1 MNNNTVI
8 SLDLAKSVIQIAKVS
23 KHGEILFNTAQSP
36 DKVRQ
41 IIANTKPCIVA
52 MEGCGSA
59 LYWARFAE
67 QCGHEARIMSPRLV
81 KPFIKGQKND
91 ANDALGIA
99 VAAIQPSMTFAPV
112 KSLEQHTIQS
122 INTSRRFLDKS
133 LTALSNHIRALA
145 YEFGVT
151 TPKGKKA
158 LRTRVAELL
167 APESELLTTPLKQ
180 LLHTAWEQYQQT
192 ESALKTVTRQLEQF
206 TQPIEACERL
216 QELEGVGPKAAS
228 LLYAVIGNGNAF
240 PNGRAA
246 SVYAGVTPRQH
257 SSGGKTVLLGITKHG
272 DCSLRATLYQG
283 ALSVIS
289 ALKSVPK
296 TVKQRWLIDL
306 VNRVGVKR
314 ACIALV
320 NKTIRTAWAM
330 LKHDTH
336 YQPCYL
342 NL

>member
-8 SLDLAKSVIQIAKVS
+8 ALDLAKSVIQIAKVS
-23 KHGEILFNTAQSP
+23 KHGEILFNKAQSP
-36 DKVRQ
+36 DKIRQ
-41 IIANTKPCIVA
+41 IIANTSPCIVA
-52 MEGCGSA
+52 MEGCGSS

-67 QCGHEARIMSPRLV
+67 QCGHQARIMSPRLV

-91 ANDALGIA
+91 ANDALGVAI
-99 VAAIQPSMTFAPV
+99 AAIQPNMTFAPV

-151 TPKGKKA
+151 TPKGKKG

-167 APESELLTTPLKQ
+167 SPESELLTTPLKQ
-180 LLHTAWEQYQQT
+180 LLLCTWEQYQKT
-192 ESALKTVTRQLEQF
+192 EAALKAVTKQLEQF
-206 TQPIEACERL
+206 TKPIEACKRL
-216 QELEGVGPKAAS
+216 KELEGVGPKAAS

-246 SVYAGVTPRQH
+246 SVYVGVTPGQH

-272 DCSLRATLYQG
+272 DSSLRATLYQG

-289 ALKSVPK
+289 ALKPKPK
-296 TVKQRWLIDL
+296 TVKQRWLIEL

-330 LKHDTH
+330 LKHGTR
-336 YQPCYL
+336 YEPNYL
-342 NL
+342 